1 MERVTTA
8 DLMDDLRKVV
18 QDTEALLRATE
29 GQVGEKADDARRRVQ
44 AALESARTRLTK
56 MQGSAAEMGDEAV
69 RATEAYVREKP
80 WQALGIAA
88 GAGLVLGLLL
98 SRR

>member
-1 MERVTTA
+1 
-8 DLMDDLRKVV
+8 MDDLRRVV

-29 GQVGEKADDARRRVQ
+29 GALGEKADDARRRVQ
-44 AALESARTRLTK
+44 AALETARERLKSA
-56 MQGSAAEMGDEAV
+56 QGSAAEMGEEAV
-69 RATEAYVREKP
+69 RSTEAYVRDKP

-88 GAGLVLGLLL
+88 GVGLVVGFLL

>member
-18 QDTEALLRATE
+18 HDTEALLRATE
-29 GQVGEKADDARRRVQ
+29 GQIGEKADEARRRVQ
-44 AALESARTRLTK
+44 AALDAARTRLK
-56 MQGSAAEMGDEAV
+56 AMQGSAAEMGEEAV
-69 RATEAYVREKP
+69 RATETYVRDNP
-80 WQALGIAA
+80 WQAVGIAA
-88 GAGLVLGLLL
+88 GVGLLLGLLL